1 MLMSNE
7 NVQLYPHDKIMNVIA
22 VRYLPR
28 WITPNQLTILRFS
41 LIPIVVWLISEQNWD
56 VGIPLFLFAAFTDLL
71 DGSLARIRKQITIW
85 GTLADPAA
93 DKLLIGSVALL
104 TVVQQLGWSMAWLI
118 IGVELLIVGSGL
130 VRRKQ
135 NWVLSANWA
144 GKIKML
150 LQVIGVT
157 LLLISASLGLPA
169 LLPIAAFVL
178 WAAIIIAIISLFT
191 YSL

>member
-1 MLMSNE
+1 MSNE